1 MSYLEERN
9 NDFEVIY
16 KVPNMGD
23 DGRDGRYFLSRSDSS
38 HANGFYF
45 QGAPLQRNDTKEIPY
60 PNFLDFEQEFNLV
73 GTEGGVPFDGGKKP
87 IAFIQYLLKIAK
99 GNNKN
104 LVVLDFFCW

>member
-1 MSYLEERN
+1 MT
-9 NDFEVIY
+9 
-16 KVPNMGD
+16 
-23 DGRDGRYFLSRSDSS
+23 
-38 HANGFYF
+38 
-45 QGAPLQRNDTKEIPY
+45 QKEIPY

-104 LVVLDFFCW
+104 LVVLDFFFRVRGLQGMHFWMEAIQVR